1 MMKLLFPFLPIYL
14 FKARFSLYSL
24 TRARYCIRLTAE
36 AALRLQLSSVKPAFK
51 EICQFVK

>member
-1 MMKLLFPFLPIYL
+1 MKLLLPFLPTYL
-14 FKARFSLYSL
+14 FKARFSLYGL

-51 EICQFVK
+51 EIFHFVK